1 MKISLLAGPTEFNS
15 ARMKCIYQKQPHQ
28 NRIVFVFVFFLEPIN
43 FYHASIQ
50 LIEYPTAW
58 TTGRRVQISWNP
70 DELADRPI
78 TVQIINLGTIQVHSV
93 ITVVS
98 EQENV
103 GKAEF
108 DLPELNNTR

>member
-1 MKISLLAGPTEFNS
+1 M
-15 ARMKCIYQKQPHQ
+15 
-28 NRIVFVFVFFLEPIN
+28 
-43 FYHASIQ
+43 
-50 LIEYPTAW
+50 
-58 TTGRRVQISWNP
+58 QISWNP

-78 TVQIINLGTIQVHSV
+78 TVQIINLAARLGTIQVHSV